1 MSQTINP
8 STNLTLTVTRVT
20 NSLLTSPS
28 SSFLINSYYLD
39 DLSIVDQLL
48 TGMTISATEITM
60 KSVIVSPASDIVY
73 SKATYTF
80 TIQPT
85 YTLPV
90 GTVIKVTFP
99 QQINEGGGQGLL
111 SMAIDGVTINGCTL
125 SSVNTTQLTLSSN
138 CMPTQVKNTSSITL
152 QISNVTNPT
161 SFKPTDSFLI
171 EAFNGIYR
179 QEYLGNGIIVTMNQT
194 TNVST
199 FKVTPNSFIAND
211 LTMYTFEVVFQ
222 INKFSGDRVL
232 IKLPT

>member
-60 KSVIVSPASDIVY
+60 KSVIVSPASAIVY

-80 TIQPT
+80 TMQPT

-99 QQINEGGGQGLL
+99 QQINESGGQGLL

-222 INKFSGDRVL
+222 IKKFSGDRVL